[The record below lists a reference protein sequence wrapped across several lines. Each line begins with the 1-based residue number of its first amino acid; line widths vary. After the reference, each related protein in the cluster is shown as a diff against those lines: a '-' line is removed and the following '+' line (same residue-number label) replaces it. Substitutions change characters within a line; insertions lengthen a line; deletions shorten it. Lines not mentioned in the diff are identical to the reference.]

1 MEPATDS
8 YQLTKF
14 NWLGAKIMTTVTEYP
29 FRRLSRADGWRV
41 FRNLV
46 GGALILAVWLALWTW
61 LAAGVVRP
69 LSSVPR
75 LQVERA
81 AVAERA

>member
-1 MEPATDS
+1 MATA
-8 YQLTKF
+8 YETPLR
-14 NWLGAKIMTTVTEYP
+14 L
-29 FRRLSRADGWRV
+29 FRTDGWRLL
-41 FRNLV
+41 RNLL

-75 LQVERA
+75 LQAERA